1 MAWAVRHCQS
11 VDGAVTSRGSSLS
24 APPKVTRTPPAAA
37 ACRASSALLVAQ
49 LRLTLHRQRMAV
61 QTVILELPEA
71 VYQWAQRTARTTER
85 AVESVLVDALNTTL
99 PPPLDQV
106 LIEWREELE
115 AVDTLSTSVLL

>member
-1 MAWAVRHCQS
+1 MA
-11 VDGAVTSRGSSLS
+11 G
-24 APPKVTRTPPAAA
+24 
-37 ACRASSALLVAQ
+37 
-49 LRLTLHRQRMAV
+49 

-115 AVDTLSTSVLL
+115 ALDTLSTSALL